1 MLFGE
6 PRQQPTRKYG
16 VGDAIGAAAP
26 VMVIEDSNHGVGEVS
41 ANLRAYGDLVT
52 PGQFFVVQDTKID
65 RIAKAGP
72 AATVRAFLAEDS
84 TFEIDRR
91 PEYFVYS
98 QHSGGFLRK
107 L

>member
-1 MLFGE
+1 
-6 PRQQPTRKYG
+6 
-16 VGDAIGAAAP
+16 
-26 VMVIEDSNHGVGEVS
+26 MVIEDSNHGVGEVS
-41 ANLRAYGDLVT
+41 ANLRAYGDFVS

-72 AATVRAFLAEDS
+72 AAAVRAFLAENDA
-84 TFEIDRR
+84 FEIDRR

>member
-1 MLFGE
+1 
-6 PRQQPTRKYG
+6 
-16 VGDAIGAAAP
+16 
-26 VMVIEDSNHGVGEVS
+26 MVIEDSNHGVGEVS
-41 ANLRAYGDLVT
+41 ANLRAYSDFVT

-72 AATVRAFLAEDS
+72 AAAVRAFLASPAGAAFD
-84 TFEIDRR
+84 IDRR

-107 L
+107 K

>member
-1 MLFGE
+1 
-6 PRQQPTRKYG
+6 
-16 VGDAIGAAAP
+16 
-26 VMVIEDSNHGVGEVS
+26 MVIEDSNHGVGEVS

-84 TFEIDRR
+84 IDRR
-91 PEYFVYS
+91 GRPRV
-98 QHSGGFLRK
+98 LR
-107 L
+107 LLAAQRRLPM

>member
-1 MLFGE
+1 M
-6 PRQQPTRKYG
+6 
-16 VGDAIGAAAP
+16 
-26 VMVIEDSNHGVGEVS
+26 S
-41 ANLRAYGDLVT
+41 
-52 PGQFFVVQDTKID
+52 PGHWFFVVQDTKID